1 MFSSSLIRILK
12 IGGSIQKDEKDYEL
26 ILKKISKYT
35 EEKDYSRHIV
45 VTSAIKNV
53 TNQLLEALQQPDKA
67 VDIVSD
73 IYDKHI
79 RILSKLVDGRE
90 FEKAFKDL
98 SKLADEL
105 YKIAWSIRVL
115 DEVTPRVK
123 DYFLSFG
130 ERLAVIV
137 LSAYLSNNKMD
148 SDKVL
153 VPPLITD
160 ENYGEANI
168 LFEDSSKHLISI
180 LEEINKQVIVVPGFI
195 GLTKQNKYT
204 TIGRGGSDYTATV
217 IGKLLNAREVRLIT
231 EVPGIMTAD
240 PKKISNTVTIPR
252 LSLEE
257 AIELSQ
263 LGAKRLHPRTFDPL
277 FNSNM
282 KVIIEG
288 LYEEGNTV
296 IEGFCT
302 PNDLLKGIVAK
313 DDLQLITIESTR
325 IVGKIGS
332 AAKITDEAKQANVNL
347 VALSQP
353 ISETVIQL
361 VINSSDSQRLINRL
375 NQLDLITNIETK
387 DVGAVSIVGC
397 GLRNKE
403 ISTKVMNRASSF
415 DPIFI
420 SRGLKGVSMTFIVDK
435 RQTDDLAKELH
446 EVVLELSTK

>member
-282 KVIIEG
+282 KVIIEA

-296 IEGFCT
+296 IKVSV
-302 PNDLLKGIVAK
+302 LL
-313 DDLQLITIESTR
+313 TIY
-325 IVGKIGS
+325 
-332 AAKITDEAKQANVNL
+332 L
-347 VALSQP
+347 
-353 ISETVIQL
+353 
-361 VINSSDSQRLINRL
+361 
-375 NQLDLITNIETK
+375 
-387 DVGAVSIVGC
+387 
-397 GLRNKE
+397 
-403 ISTKVMNRASSF
+403 KV
-415 DPIFI
+415 
-420 SRGLKGVSMTFIVDK
+420 L
-435 RQTDDLAKELH
+435 
-446 EVVLELSTK
+446 